1 MSRSVSAS
9 DTVLAIA
16 GLRDRHVLEIR
27 AERHPS
33 SFSPR
38 HMRPG
43 PKPTFFQT
51 FLKPS
56 LQSIVKSLI
65 LPCRLQ
71 LRSPYSF
78 FRAHRYSILPEVA
91 EERTLPMT
99 VERSAISCSRTP
111 EFSHLLYSPTY
122 IVILRLGIRRK
133 TSISLMEELVS
144 FNRAKTVTLLRSFLG
159 GAITHRI
166 PRLTV
171 P

>member
-78 FRAHRYSILPEVA
+78 FRAPRYAILPEVA
-91 EERTLPMT
+91 EHTLPMT

-122 IVILRLGIRRK
+122 IVILRLAGCGKIDSRR
-133 TSISLMEELVS
+133 V
-144 FNRAKTVTLLRSFLG
+144 FLSVF
-159 GAITHRI
+159 H
-166 PRLTV
+166 L
-171 P
+171 

>member
-43 PKPTFFQT
+43 PKPTSFQT
-51 FLKPS
+51 FLKTS

-71 LRSPYSF
+71 LRYPYSF
-78 FRAHRYSILPEVA
+78 FRVHRYAILPRS
-91 EERTLPMT
+91 EEHTSELQ
-99 VERSAISCSRTP
+99 
-111 EFSHLLYSPTY
+111 SH
-122 IVILRLGIRRK
+122 V
-133 TSISLMEELVS
+133 
-144 FNRAKTVTLLRSFLG
+144 
-159 GAITHRI
+159 
-166 PRLTV
+166 
-171 P
+171 

>member
-9 DTVLAIA
+9 DTVLAIV

-27 AERHPS
+27 AERYAS

-51 FLKPS
+51 FLKTS

-78 FRAHRYSILPEVA
+78 FRAHRYAILPEVA
-91 EERTLPMT
+91 EHTLPMT

-122 IVILRLGIRRK
+122 IVILRLGICRK

-159 GAITHRI
+159 GAIAHRI